1 MLGCLL
7 ERKSE
12 ERRFQGNLEGELI
25 FTTGVDQGQRASSEE
40 KMLAKLQCCV
50 WGERARE
57 DIEIVIE
64 AGCQKA
70 SFPHTLRSKDS
81 GLDLIGINGS

>member
-1 MLGCLL
+1 MVSGESWRGADIYQGWTKGRELPQQRKCLQ
-7 ERKSE
+7 SGSAV
-12 ERRFQGNLEGELI
+12 FGE
-25 FTTGVDQGQRASSEE
+25 
-40 KMLAKLQCCV
+40 
-50 WGERARE
+50 RE

-81 GLDLIGINGS
+81 GLGVIGINGS